1 MRGIVGTYIKA
12 CEVCCGALKRH
23 AGNSKPAVWTTC
35 ACFTV
40 SRHVS
45 ILCRGVFLQSPRLRI
60 SAWLFGH
67 AFPHGRAAFQ
77 SRTGTDRL

>member
-1 MRGIVGTYIKA
+1 
-12 CEVCCGALKRH
+12 
-23 AGNSKPAVWTTC
+23 
-35 ACFTV
+35 
-40 SRHVS
+40 VS

-60 SAWLFGH
+60 IAWLFGH